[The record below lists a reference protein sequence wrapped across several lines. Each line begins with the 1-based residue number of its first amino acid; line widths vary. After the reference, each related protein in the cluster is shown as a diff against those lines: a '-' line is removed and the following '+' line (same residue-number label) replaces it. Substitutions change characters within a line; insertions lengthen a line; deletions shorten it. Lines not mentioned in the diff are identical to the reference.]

1 MNGGKRRGEKM
12 PALGFNSPGRAGKHR
27 IREGK
32 KGGGVKKESR
42 SMSWQ
47 WAGHKGGA

>member
-1 MNGGKRRGEKM
+1 MEERGKRKKKEM

-32 KGGGVKKESR
+32 KEVV
-42 SMSWQ
+42 
-47 WAGHKGGA
+47 